1 MSLNKHDLNTFR
13 RAKRQRAQ
21 KIDLLIIVL
30 FLLLAVFVTLDHPPS
45 RPGAPAF
52 HHVETKAPPAQ
63 ENMAQPVIA
72 RAPH

>member
-1 MSLNKHDLNTFR
+1 MSLNKHDLDAFR

-30 FLLLAVFVTLDHPPS
+30 FVLLAVFVTLEHPPS
-45 RPGAPAF
+45 RPGAPVF
-52 HHVETKAPPAQ
+52 HQAETKAPPVQ
-63 ENMAQPVIA
+63 ESVDQPVIA